1 MSTETSS
8 AAAPPLPFVQRV
20 IGVVVSPGDTMARIA
35 AAPRWVDVLV
45 FTTVLVAAGFAVFL
59 SSDVGKA
66 AYVDQAVAS
75 IESFGRTVTP
85 EMYAAIQKQ
94 ASIAAAL
101 QGGTILFF
109 SPLMAAAIAGILY
122 GVFAVL
128 GGEAT
133 YKQVLAV
140 VAHAG
145 VISLLQQVFSLPM
158 NYMRQTMSSATNLA
172 VFFPDL
178 AEGSFLA
185 SVLGFIDL
193 FWIWYLV
200 VLAIGLAAVYRR
212 RWTSVAGGL
221 FVVYVVMGL
230 AIAAIKAV
238 LGGR

>member
-1 MSTETSS
+1 MAQDPSPS
-8 AAAPPLPFVQRV
+8 AAPPLSFVQRV
-20 IGVVVSPGDTMARIA
+20 IGVVISPGETMARIA
-35 AAPRWVDVLV
+35 AAPRWFDVMAL
-45 FTTVLVAAGFAVFL
+45 TTVLVAAGFALFL
-59 SSDVGKA
+59 SSEIGKA

-75 IESFGRTVTP
+75 IESFGQTVTA
-85 EMYAAIQKQ
+85 EMYTAIQRQ
-94 ASIAAAL
+94 AEFAAWI

-109 SPLMAAAIAGILY
+109 SPLVAAALAGIFY
-122 GVFAVL
+122 GVFTVM
-128 GGEAT
+128 GGEAR
-133 YKQVLAV
+133 YKAVLAV

-145 VISLLQQVFSLPM
+145 VISVLQQVFSLPV
-158 NYMRQTMSSATNLA
+158 NYQRQSMSSATNLA

-185 SVLGFIDL
+185 SLLGFIDL

-212 RWTSVAGGL
+212 KWTSVAGGL
-221 FVVYVVMGL
+221 FVVYVLIGL

>member
-1 MSTETSS
+1 MSTDSS
-8 AAAPPLPFVQRV
+8 PVAAPPLSFVQRV
-20 IGVVVSPGDTMARIA
+20 VGVVVSPGDTMARIA
-35 AAPRWVDVLV
+35 AAPRWIDVLM
-45 FTTVLVAAGFAVFL
+45 FTTVLVAAGFAAFL

-75 IESFGRTVTP
+75 LESFGRTVNADI
-85 EMYAAIQKQ
+85 YAALQKQ
-94 ASIAAAL
+94 ASIAAWL
-101 QGGTILFF
+101 QAGSIVFF
-109 SPLMAAAIAGILY
+109 SPVMTAAIAGILY
-122 GVFAVL
+122 GVFTVL
-128 GGEAT
+128 GGEAQ

-145 VISLLQQVFSLPM
+145 VVSLLQQAFSLPM
-158 NYMRQTMSSATNLA
+158 NYMRQTMSSATNMA

-178 AEGSFLA
+178 DEGSFLA

-193 FWIWYLV
+193 FWVWYLV

-221 FVVYVVMGL
+221 FVVYVVIGL
-230 AIAAIKAV
+230 ALAAIKAV